1 MLLTIDIGNTNIVFG
16 FFDGEELKLSFRL
29 ETRHNIS
36 RDEFYI
42 AIKPFIQKLGINDN
56 AFSGVIV
63 SSVVP
68 QIRFELEQFC
78 ENYLNQ
84 KCVFVSDIKE
94 KLGLKIN
101 LKKPEEIGGDRIVNS
116 IAALEI
122 YNKAPLV
129 IIDFGTATTFD
140 VINGYKEYCGGV
152 IATGI
157 NLSLN
162 ALEKAAAKLPKIEVE
177 KTDKVIGDDTKSA
190 MQSGIYNG
198 YASMIEG
205 LLNKIEQELGEKP
218 FVIATG
224 GLAKLFEELEYIDIV
239 DDELTLKGLRII
251 ASNLKQQL

>member
-1 MLLTIDIGNTNIVFG
+1 MLLVIDIGNTNIVFG
-16 FFDGEELKLSFRL
+16 VYDGDELKLNFRL
-29 ETRHNIS
+29 ETRCNIT

-56 AFSGVIV
+56 DFGGVII

-78 ENYLNQ
+78 EQYLG
-84 KCVFVSDIKE
+84 KKPVFASGIKE
-94 KLGLKIN
+94 KLNLKIN
-101 LKKPEEIGGDRIVNS
+101 LKNPEEIGGDRIVNS

-140 VINGYKEYCGGV
+140 VINEAREYCGGV

-162 ALEKAAAKLPKIEVE
+162 ALEKAAAKLPKIDIKKPE
-177 KTDKVIGDDTKSA
+177 KIIGDDTKSA
-190 MQSGIYNG
+190 IQSGIYNG

-205 LLNKIEQELGEKP
+205 LLSKIEVELGKKP

-224 GLAKLFEELEYIDIV
+224 GLAKLFESLKCINEV
-239 DDELTLKGLRII
+239 NDELTLQGLRII
-251 ASNLKQQL
+251 SKVAF